1 MSRENVEAV
10 RTALEAFN
18 TQGLA
23 SIPEY
28 WHPEIEWH
36 TDPLVPEPGVYK
48 GFDAVRTYLEGFLRA
63 SGEMSIN
70 TAGGMR
76 LSIQE
81 LVDVGEDEVLSLLT
95 VSGPP
100 RGQTD
105 QQTQFLN
112 WAQIMSVRDGKI
124 VRVRSFLD
132 EDRAL
137 EAAGLAGEG
146 SPPDQ
151 ASDAG

>member
-1 MSRENVEAV
+1 MSQENVDAV

-18 TQGLA
+18 TEGLA
-23 SIPEY
+23 SIPEH
-28 WHPEIEWH
+28 WHPDVEWH

-48 GFDAVRTYLEGFLRA
+48 GFDAVRKYLEGFLRA
-63 SGEMSIN
+63 SGEMRIN

-76 LSIQE
+76 LSIDE
-81 LVDVGEDEVLSLLT
+81 LVDLGDEDVLSLLT

-100 RGQTD
+100 AGDNDRQP
-105 QQTQFLN
+105 QFLN

-132 EDRAL
+132 EAKAF
-137 EAAGLAGEG
+137 EAAGLRPEV
-146 SPPDQ
+146 
-151 ASDAG
+151 

>member
-10 RTALEAFN
+10 RKALEAFN
-18 TQGLA
+18 DQGLA

-28 WHPEIEWH
+28 WHPEVEWH

-76 LSIQE
+76 LSIDE
-81 LVDVGEDEVLSLLT
+81 LVDLGGDDVLSLLT

-100 RGQTD
+100 ADGTDRQTH
-105 QQTQFLN
+105 FLS
-112 WAQIMSVRDGKI
+112 WAQIMSVSEGKI

-132 EDRAL
+132 EARAF
-137 EAAGLAGEG
+137 EAAGLRE
-146 SPPDQ
+146 
-151 ASDAG
+151 

>member
-1 MSRENVEAV
+1 MSQENVDAV
-10 RTALEAFN
+10 RVALEAFN
-18 TQGLA
+18 DQGLA
-23 SIPEY
+23 SIPEQ
-28 WHPEIEWH
+28 WHPDIEWH

-76 LSIQE
+76 LSIDE
-81 LVDVGEDEVLSLLT
+81 LLDLGGDDVLSLLT

-100 RGQTD
+100 ADQTER
-105 QQTQFLN
+105 QTQFLS

-132 EDRAL
+132 ETRAF
-137 EAAGLAGEG
+137 EAAGLRE
-146 SPPDQ
+146 
-151 ASDAG
+151 

>member
-1 MSRENVEAV
+1 MSQENVEAV
-10 RTALEAFN
+10 RTALGAFN
-18 TQGLA
+18 TEGLA

-36 TDPLVPEPGVYK
+36 TDPLVPEPGVYT

-76 LSIQE
+76 LSIDE
-81 LVDVGEDEVLSLLT
+81 LVDLGEDDVLSLLS

-100 RGQTD
+100 AGQTEER
-105 QQTQFLN
+105 TQFLS

-132 EDRAL
+132 EARAF
-137 EAAGLAGEG
+137 EAAGLRE
-146 SPPDQ
+146 
-151 ASDAG
+151 